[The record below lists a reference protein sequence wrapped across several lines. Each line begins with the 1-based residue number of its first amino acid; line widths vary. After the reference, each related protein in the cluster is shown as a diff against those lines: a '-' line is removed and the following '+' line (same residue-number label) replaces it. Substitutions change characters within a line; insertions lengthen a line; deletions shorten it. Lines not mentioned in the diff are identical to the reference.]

1 MLTPITRNL
10 TQWPKTDWLCF
21 RLSMLMAVTVRALTR
36 TIFVLNMPENAAMQD
51 FLGILGKDLTFS
63 GLS

>member
-1 MLTPITRNL
+1 
-10 TQWPKTDWLCF
+10 
-21 RLSMLMAVTVRALTR
+21 MLMAVTVRALTR